1 MAITENGLLE
11 YESGQAFNDWEEMS
25 DSGDGQVFE
34 ASFAPWSGRS
44 GFDTHVRPWG
54 LATGGRV
61 VPDAGVSDSVHV
73 EALTLY
79 MPGTAT
85 ANADGLVAVASG
97 EVSVGRAT
105 ETDTHMVTSIVVTA
119 GALSGETGLAGTS
132 FSETRGAAG
141 GPPLIPVDAIEIA
154 QVRLSSLTAAEVVTT
169 EIFSVP
175 GVHQERYDFPVW
187 SEDPASGEVS
197 FATALPTIHVGEL
210 PKKVSVKGYT
220 PIFAELPY
228 CSDFV
233 PADESHSVNSTD
245 TYSGPLGSVSRTL
258 GQASFTHRAND
269 GITDPIVRLKNQRL
283 WFRWFQDRN
292 RAPFSL
298 TRGILGIARQ
308 YPVGDH
314 VTVNATISAEQA
326 TVDFD
331 G

>member
-1 MAITENGLLE
+1 MAITENGMLE

-25 DSGDGQVFE
+25 DTGDGQVFE

-44 GFDTHVRPWG
+44 GFETRVRPWG

-61 VPDAGVSDSVHV
+61 VAGNGNNSVHV
-73 EALTLY
+73 EALTAF
-79 MPGTAT
+79 MAGA
-85 ANADGLVAVASG
+85 AGADSDGLVVAAADDVTVTRAETDSHLVSSIILSASGDLSAVAG
-97 EVSVGRAT
+97 T
-105 ETDTHMVTSIVVTA
+105 E
-119 GALSGETGLAGTS
+119 GTS
-132 FSETRGAAG
+132 FTDSRGAAG

-154 QVRLSSLTAAEVVTT
+154 QVRLSSGSAGPVSDT

-197 FATALPTIHVGEL
+197 FATALPAIHVGEV
-210 PKKVSVKGYT
+210 PKRVSVKGYT

-283 WFRWFQDRN
+283 WFRWHQDRN

-326 TVDFD
+326 TADFD